1 MKRPA
6 WVRVKVEQRLR
17 RQFKKVARKRGQ
29 YPAEMIRGY
38 MQRCV
43 DEAPKVPADGADGS
57 QHDV

>member
-6 WVRVKVEQRLR
+6 WVRVKVEHDLR
-17 RQFKKVARKRGQ
+17 RRFKKVARRKGQ

-43 DEAPKVPADGADGS
+43 NETPKVPAEGADGS
-57 QHDV
+57 QRDD

>member
-6 WVRVKVEQRLR
+6 WVRVKVEHDLR
-17 RQFKKVARKRGQ
+17 RRFKKVARKRGQ

-43 DEAPKVPADGADGS
+43 DETHKVPAEGTDGS
-57 QHDV
+57 QRDV